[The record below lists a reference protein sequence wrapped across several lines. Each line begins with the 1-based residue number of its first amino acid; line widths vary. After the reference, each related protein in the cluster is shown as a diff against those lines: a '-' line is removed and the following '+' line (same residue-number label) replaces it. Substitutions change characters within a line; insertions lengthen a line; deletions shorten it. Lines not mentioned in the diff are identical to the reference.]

1 MLQDL
6 GNIGEFIGALGVV
19 ISLVYLAR
27 QMIQNTDSVRAAS
40 FNSMVQNSIRLTEH
54 TFRDPE
60 FAAFLIRA
68 EDDSA
73 GLSREEHLRWDSY
86 MTAVYRHFGNL
97 QYSHRVGTLD
107 HQMWRAYHATL
118 KEHLRTPAWAQ
129 WFQDNRHLFST
140 ALGDQVDLA
149 IEELK
154 AELKAEAG
162 PTASAGA
169 SPDASGESRSE
180 AAVARS

>member
-1 MLQDL
+1 MLQNL
-6 GNIGEFIGALGVV
+6 GNLGEFIGAIGVV

-68 EDDSA
+68 QDAPDE
-73 GLSREEHLRWDSY
+73 LNREERLRWDSY

-107 HQMWRAYHATL
+107 HQMWEAYRATL
-118 KEHLRTPAWAQ
+118 KDHLRIPTWSG
-129 WFQDNRHLFST
+129 WFLENRHVFST
-140 ALGDQVDLA
+140 ALGEQVDEALRELA
-149 IEELK
+149 
-154 AELKAEAG
+154 AERGK
-162 PTASAGA
+162 ASARDL
-169 SPDASGESRSE
+169 P
-180 AAVARS
+180 AAD